1 MLTWVPQMLCII
13 WAKLGP
19 QLFFAYFIPSSKK
32 CIQAS
37 LQLQI
42 TFFNT
47 SNIISLAIDAGNVKL
62 KFKTTSI
69 LIQQWQ
75 CFQITVLHEE
85 IISTIFWTYV

>member
-1 MLTWVPQMLCII
+1 MHHLCKIG
-13 WAKLGP
+13 A

-69 LIQQWQ
+69 LIQHIQQWQ